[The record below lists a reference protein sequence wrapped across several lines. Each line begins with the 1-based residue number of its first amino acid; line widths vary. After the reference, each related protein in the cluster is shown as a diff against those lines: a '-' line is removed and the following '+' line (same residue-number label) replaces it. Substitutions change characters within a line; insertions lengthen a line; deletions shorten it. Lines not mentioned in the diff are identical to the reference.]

1 MSRNRA
7 GRQVWWLSL
16 LLLVSLVACG
26 QPAPTPFPTVASVT
40 RVAASP
46 TPTPAPQRYTNEIA
60 GFSFDLP
67 DGWQVVEQGMTQL
80 GRYYLIGP
88 EPLGP
93 GPATSALFVAGVEGL
108 AAAEAAATLACEPC
122 ETEPELEPVTIG
134 EVEALRATLG
144 EPVAVDWY
152 FVSHGDW
159 LIFFTLHDPETHLT
173 REDLLQTFRLAEA
186 EETVQVAGDAATAT
200 PPPTPEPLPTTPAG
214 PGPVTRWQQ
223 VTVDGAAISFEVPET
238 WEAVA
243 GDEWAPDS
251 LSPLRLG
258 FRWLDLADDVTGVL
272 PAGEVVASQPLTV
285 TWGEGI
291 SVTLQ
296 TGSGWERHAVLQVGL
311 RSYDFY
317 TQGVAQAPVEAMQPL
332 LEHVI
337 ASVELHD
344 RLLYLEEPVA
354 AAVAW
359 FAAALEDDAGQ
370 RALPY
375 MSEELKAQL
384 EPEQSPLALLEL
396 PQRPTVYQL
405 EVLGEPGRVIEL
417 QANLTLGDGSETT
430 RILRLTFD
438 QQIGWRLDEIVLPE
452 E

>member
-1 MSRNRA
+1 L
-7 GRQVWWLSL
+7 VL
-16 LLLVSLVACG
+16 LLLALAACG
-26 QPAPTPFPTVASVT
+26 QPAPTPFPTRASVT

-46 TPTPAPQRYTNEIA
+46 TPTPVPQRYVNEIA

-67 DGWQVVEQGMTQL
+67 TDWQVVEQGMTEL

-93 GPATSALFVAGVEGL
+93 GPGTSALFVAGAEAL
-108 AAAEAAATLACEPC
+108 AAAEAAATLACEAC
-122 ETEPELEPVTIG
+122 ETEPEFEPVTIG
-134 EVEALRATLG
+134 ELEGLRARIG

-159 LIFFTLHDPETHLT
+159 LIFFTLHDPETLLT
-173 REDLLQTFRLAEA
+173 REDLLQTFRMEEA
-186 EETVQVAGDAATAT
+186 EETAQAGAEAATAT
-200 PPPTPEPLPTTPAG
+200 PPPTPAPLPTTPAG
-214 PGPVTRWQQ
+214 PGPVARWQE
-223 VTVDGAAISFEVPET
+223 VTVDGAAIRFQVPAT
-238 WEAVA
+238 WESVA
-243 GDEWAPDS
+243 GDEWAPDT

-258 FRWLDLADDVTGVL
+258 FRWLDGAEDAAAVL
-272 PAGEVVASQPLTV
+272 PAGEIVASQPLTV

-296 TGSGWERHAVLQVGL
+296 TDNGWERHAVLQVGL

-317 TQGVAQAPVEAMQPL
+317 ARGAAASSVEAMQPL
-332 LEHVI
+332 LEHVV

-359 FAAALEDDAGQ
+359 FTAALEDESGQ
-370 RALPY
+370 GALPY
-375 MSEELKAQL
+375 MSAQLKAQL

-430 RILRLTFD
+430 RILRMTFD
-438 QQIGWRLDEIVLPE
+438 QQIGWRLDEIVVPAE
-452 E
+452 